1 MAWHLLRQ
9 GYFIYQPREPNM
21 NTFFTAVRQFVRDE
35 RGVTAIEYGLI
46 AALMAAA
53 VAAAVGGVGTAISNK
68 FTQIATSITSA

>member
-1 MAWHLLRQ
+1 MALHLLRQ
-9 GYFIYQPREPNM
+9 GYFVHQLREPNM

>member
-1 MAWHLLRQ
+1 
-9 GYFIYQPREPNM
+9 M

-68 FTQIATSITSA
+68 FTAIAASITAA